1 MTNSPQEPGDQPD
14 NAASADPPAEHTAI
28 PNADP
33 AYTPAPTPQPAPY
46 AYPSY
51 PAMPPQPMP
60 PAAGKKTGVIV
71 AAVIGLVAG
80 IGIGAGTVAIASSD
94 SSTPTASTRTPPIA
108 TTTTT
113 SESAEEDP
121 RSEGAYSMDSVT
133 NACDIVD
140 PTLLHRWGPTTPRI
154 GPENLE
160 TRPRWLACDV
170 SFADPSL
177 VDEFATNESGM
188 NFEAEFTE
196 GEATPAYDDWKRR
209 DTDTTGSNLAFGE
222 VTGIGSQGYWFSE
235 RADSLMN
242 AVSYTVAVEDSNV
255 SVKVRISLN
264 RGDGEP
270 PVTWEEMDE
279 VAKAEV
285 QLALE
290 GLKK

>member
-33 AYTPAPTPQPAPY
+33 APTPQPAPY

-60 PAAGKKTGVIV
+60 PAAGKRTGVIV

-94 SSTPTASTRTPPIA
+94 SSTPTASTRTPPIV
-108 TTTTT
+108 TTT

-121 RSEGAYSMDSVT
+121 EGAYSMDSVT
-133 NACDIVD
+133 NACDVVD

-170 SFADPSL
+170 SYADPSL

-242 AVSYTVAVEDSNV
+242 AVSYTVAVQDSNV